1 MKKFK
6 LSKRLAALACLPMLS
21 PLSVFAQTQ
30 LIYAGELLADARK
43 APQSNMTLIIDQGEI
58 TEVRKGFVE
67 LSEFEGATLIDHRN
81 RFVMPGLFDMH
92 VHLQDEIGPD
102 NKIQTVT
109 ESTELTAMKSVM
121 FAERTLQAGF
131 TTVRDLGSNPQ
142 TMFALRDAINKG
154 WVKGPRIISAGQVS
168 ITGGH
173 LDVDGMRHDLL
184 EKYSAPF
191 TCDFAD
197 ECQKATRSAI
207 KYGADAIKIASTG
220 GVLSDTSTG
229 VGQQMTDPEIKAVVD
244 TAHALGRKVA
254 SHAHAAE
261 GINAALRAGVDS
273 IEHGS
278 YSNAESI
285 RLFKKSGAYLVPTL
299 LAGHTVVGM
308 AKSSNFMSDDIKA
321 KALRVGEDMKVA
333 FAKAYKG
340 GVKVAYGTDSGVS
353 RHGTNADEAL
363 LMKQAGMTE
372 KDILISATVHAADL
386 AGLSTTVGK
395 LDKGY
400 VADVIALEDNPLAD
414 IEALKSVAWVMKEGV
429 VVKQPK

>member
-1 MKKFK
+1 VSLARKIIAAVIVVAMCDTVVAETTVILAGK
-6 LSKRLAALACLPMLS
+6 LLS
-21 PLSVFAQTQ
+21 
-30 LIYAGELLADARK
+30 DARQT
-43 APQSNMTLIIDQGEI
+43 PQQ
-58 TEVRKGFVE
+58 EVSILVKNGMIVSIEQGFVDE
-67 LSEFEGATLIDHRN
+67 SDYPSAQLIDHRN

-92 VHLQDEIGPD
+92 VHLQGELGPD
-102 NKIQTVT
+102 NKVQALT
-109 ESTELTAMKSVM
+109 ESSELVGMKSVM

-131 TTVRDLGSNPQ
+131 TTVRDLGSDPQ
-142 TMFALRDAINKG
+142 AMFALRDAIAKG
-154 WVKGPRIISAGQVS
+154 WIKGPRIISAGQVS

-191 TCDFAD
+191 TCDFAA
-197 ECQKATRSAI
+197 ECQKATRQAI
-207 KYGADAIKIASTG
+207 KYGADLIKIASTG

-229 VGQQMTDPEIKAVVD
+229 TGQQMTDPEIKAVVD

-278 YSNAESI
+278 YSNGESI
-285 RLFKKSGAYLVPTL
+285 RLFKESGAYLVPTL

-308 AKSSNFMSDDIKA
+308 AKSSDFMSPDIKA
-321 KALRVGEDMKVA
+321 KALRVGQDMKDGFV
-333 FAKAYKG
+333 KAYKG
-340 GVKVAYGTDSGVS
+340 GVKIAYGTDSGVS
-353 RHGTNADEAL
+353 KHGTNADEAL

-386 AGLSTTVGK
+386 AGLSATVGK
-395 LDKGY
+395 LEKGY
-400 VADVIALEDNPLAD
+400 VADIIALEDNPLEN